1 MPIIQVT
8 NLTKRFQAV
17 DALTNI
23 NFSVE
28 KGDIFGIIGQSG
40 AGKSTLI
47 RCLATLEKPSSGTI
61 TINGCDIAAM
71 EKCALRT
78 CRQNI
83 GMIFQH
89 FNLLAGRTV
98 RENIAYPLEIQ
109 GFSKEE
115 IDKRV
120 QEMLELVDLSE
131 KGDVYPARLSGGQKQ
146 RVGIAR
152 ALAPSPEVLL
162 CDEATSALDPK
173 TTRDILALLKKLNS
187 ELNLTIVLI
196 THEMDV
202 VKELCTKLAV
212 IDKGQVV
219 ETGLVVDIF
228 RDPKHPK
235 TKEFLQHTT
244 HEIPTEIFKKASP
257 NGILLRLSFKGNEA
271 QEPVIS
277 QMIKKYGVDVNILYG
292 WSELVQGIL
301 IGNLVVDIT
310 GSEEMKK
317 ASRDYLTA
325 NKIHMELL

>member
-8 NLTKRFQAV
+8 NLTKSFSNLN
-17 DALTNI
+17 ALTDI

-28 KGDIFGIIGQSG
+28 RGDIFGIIGQSG

-47 RCLATLEKPSSGTI
+47 RCLATLEKPSGGSI
-61 TINGCDIAAM
+61 LINGCNIATMAS
-71 EKCALRT
+71 CDLRS
-78 CRQNI
+78 CRKNI

-89 FNLLAGRTV
+89 FNLLSGRTV

-109 GFSKEE
+109 GYSKEA

-120 QEMLELVDLSE
+120 EEMLDLVDLSN
-131 KGDVYPARLSGGQKQ
+131 KGDAYPAKLSGGQKQ

-152 ALAPSPEVLL
+152 ALAAKPEVLL

-173 TTRDILALLKKLNS
+173 TTRDILALLKRLNK

-212 IDKGQVV
+212 IDKGRIV
-219 ETGLVVDIF
+219 ETGSIVDIF
-228 RDPKHPK
+228 RDPKHPV
-235 TKEFLQHTT
+235 TKEFLRYAT
-244 HEIPTEIFKKASP
+244 HEIPTEIFKRASP
-257 NGILLRLSFKGNEA
+257 RGILLRLSFKGNEA
-271 QEPVIS
+271 KEPVIS
-277 QMIKKYGVDVNILYG
+277 QMIKRYGVDVNILYG

-310 GSEEMKK
+310 GEEQMKNE
-317 ASRDYLTA
+317 ARTFLQQ
-325 NKIHMELL
+325 NEIHMELL